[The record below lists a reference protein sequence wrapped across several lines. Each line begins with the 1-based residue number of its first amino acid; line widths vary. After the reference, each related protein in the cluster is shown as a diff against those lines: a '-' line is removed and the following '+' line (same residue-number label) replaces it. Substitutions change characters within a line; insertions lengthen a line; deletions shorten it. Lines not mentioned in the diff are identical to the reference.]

1 MLVRSLPDPRACV
14 QCASLANS
22 AGIGGGPLYMPL
34 FNVILGF
41 NLKASTALSHTTVTV
56 SAVSSS
62 LCGCPM
68 QPCFWLA
75 LCLPSLMHM

>member
-1 MLVRSLPDPRACV
+1 
-14 QCASLANS
+14 
-22 AGIGGGPLYMPL
+22 MPL

-68 QPCFWLA
+68 QPCIWLA